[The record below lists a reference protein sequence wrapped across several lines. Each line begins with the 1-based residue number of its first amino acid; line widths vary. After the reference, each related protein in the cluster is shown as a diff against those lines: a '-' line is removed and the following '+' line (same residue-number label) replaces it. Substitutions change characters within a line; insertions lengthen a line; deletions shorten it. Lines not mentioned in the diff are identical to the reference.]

1 MVIEKTSLEGIY
13 IIQNKA
19 FRDDRGIFVKTFH
32 NDIFRKNGLE
42 SSFMESFYSVSKKNV
57 IRGMHFQIPPYDH
70 NKLVYVVDG
79 KVLDV
84 AVDIRKNSN
93 TYGKYF
99 SLILSGDNR
108 KALYLQQGFAHGY
121 LTLSQSATMLYMTSS
136 VHDKDHDTGIKWDS
150 FGFDW
155 NVKSPIISGRDRNLP
170 NLNELYRL

>member
-1 MVIEKTSLEGIY
+1 MVIEKTSLEGVY
-13 IIQNKA
+13 IIQNKS

-32 NDIFRKNGLE
+32 NDIFRKSGLE

-57 IRGMHFQIPPYDH
+57 IRGMHFQTPPYDH

-84 AVDIRKNSN
+84 AVDIRKNSK

-99 SLILSGDNR
+99 SLILSGDNC

-155 NVKSPIISGRDRNLP
+155 NVKSPIISDRDRDLA
-170 NLNELYRL
+170 NLNELYSL